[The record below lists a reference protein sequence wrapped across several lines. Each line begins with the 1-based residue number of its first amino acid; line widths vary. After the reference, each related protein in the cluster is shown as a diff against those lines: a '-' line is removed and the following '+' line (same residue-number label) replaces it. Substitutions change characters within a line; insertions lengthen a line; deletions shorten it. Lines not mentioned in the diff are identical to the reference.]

1 MTANCSITVEKL
13 RLENRRLRRKIAKIY
28 LRRIWMKVVKYLKI
42 LIWAVIEVL
51 AELFLDRRNK
61 ER

>member
-1 MTANCSITVEKL
+1 MTANCYITTEKL
-13 RLENRRLRRKIAKIY
+13 RRENRRLRRKLAKIY